1 MTENMEIKA
10 RIAEAARK
18 KFLRYGFSR
27 VTTDEIARDLGISK
41 KTLYR
46 HYPTKRLLLE
56 AAIARTEQ
64 EIQEGIEALLRD
76 KRLDVLEKAARLL
89 ALVGGQIS
97 RVERPFLEDLQRK
110 APEVWKGIAEFRRR
124 VVFPLMGRLIREG
137 VRSGTFRKDLDLRLL
152 VPLYFSVFQNT
163 CTPEVLS
170 QLPCSPA
177 EVFQSL
183 FSLLFQGMLTE
194 EARRD
199 YATRRKLF
207 RPKQG
212 ILLPLNQLS

>member
-1 MTENMEIKA
+1 MGKDSQMKA
-10 RIAEAARK
+10 RIAEAARQR
-18 KFLRYGFSR
+18 FLRYGFSR
-27 VTTDEIARDLGISK
+27 VTTEEIARDLGISK
-41 KTLYR
+41 KTLYQ
-46 HYPTKRLLLE
+46 HYPTKRILLE
-56 AAIARTEQ
+56 AAIARMEH

-76 KRLDVLEKAARLL
+76 ERLDVLEKAGRLM
-89 ALVGGQIS
+89 ALVGGKIS
-97 RVERPFLEDLQRK
+97 RVERPFLEDLQRI
-110 APEVWKGIAEFRRR
+110 APEVWKGIAKFRHR

-152 VPLYFSVFQNT
+152 VPLYFTVFQNT

-170 QLPCSPA
+170 QLPYSPA

-183 FSLLFQGMLTE
+183 FSLLFQGMLTD

-207 RPKQG
+207 RPKQE
-212 ILLPLNQLS
+212 ILLSLNQPS